1 MLVDR
6 ENKEIFVYGPIGG
19 SFWDD
24 GITAELMVQAL
35 ASVGQDQ
42 RVTVRINSPG
52 GVVDEGIAIY
62 NALKRHK
69 GGVDTVV
76 DAIAASAASVIAL
89 AGEKRTT
96 AKGARWMIHRALIIA
111 IGNRSEMLKTA
122 EILQK
127 YDESLI
133 DIYGEYMPLEKSEIE
148 SLMDAETWYTASEA
162 IEAGLSTSDGLELS
176 TTPEPA
182 VASWYKNAPA
192 AVAAS
197 SAPIVVP
204 KIATARQAAEIRNRA
219 KLRYKA

>member
-148 SLMDAETWYTASEA
+148 SLIDAETWYTASEA
-162 IEAGLSTSDGLELS
+162 IEAGLSTVEDDDAEDV
-176 TTPEPA
+176 E
-182 VASWYKNAPA
+182 
-192 AVAAS
+192 
-197 SAPIVVP
+197 PIVGAWFRNMPQSINSVQTIAMPKVP
-204 KIATARQAAEIRNRA
+204 VNRQAAEIRNRTRRGLTF
-219 KLRYKA
+219 K